1 MVSHPRLSRDGAA
14 RRRPDR
20 DLGPPLRMDLQHV
33 IATHGDTIYV
43 IAFAWAFFEGETFVL
58 FGGLAA
64 AQGLLNPL
72 ILGAC
77 VAIGSF
83 CGDQC
88 WFQIGRRFG
97 ARLLQRYPRWQQRV
111 EAPLGW
117 LQRYD
122 AWFILTFRFIYGI
135 RNISSFA
142 LGISAVSTR
151 RFMVLNLLGSALW
164 ATSFVSAGYLFG
176 GVLGVAVGDLA
187 QDLGLFMLGAFVL
200 AIFATRLA
208 QKRRARNR
216 KPD

>member
-1 MVSHPRLSRDGAA
+1 
-14 RRRPDR
+14 
-20 DLGPPLRMDLQHV
+20 MDLQHV

-64 AQGLLNPL
+64 AQGLLNPF

-97 ARLLQRYPRWQQRV
+97 VRLLQRYPRWQHRI

-117 LQRYD
+117 LERYD
-122 AWFILTFRFIYGI
+122 TWFILTFRFIYGI

-142 LGISAVSTR
+142 LGISHVSTH
-151 RFMVLNLLGSALW
+151 RFMVLNLLGSAIW

-187 QDLGLFMLGAFVL
+187 EDLGLVMLGAFVIAVFL
-200 AIFATRLA
+200 TRLA
-208 QKRRARNR
+208 QKRRLSRRA
-216 KPD
+216 PD